1 MYKIFIND
9 KPFILC
15 KTEEAASF
23 SNELEVLSH
32 PNPAL
37 YMDWIRAIESTHHK
51 GTCVI
56 CDEPTELF
64 EKVKSNFKTIQAA
77 GGLVFNNK
85 NQVLLIK
92 RLGLW
97 DLPKG
102 KIDQGEN
109 KYESAIREVE
119 EECGMKELTILDEYP
134 CSFHTYKLQGHRFL
148 KQTFWFKMQSSFQ
161 GKLVPQIEENI
172 TEVKWFNWDTLNP
185 GALDTYQSI
194 REVLYAAKKIN

>member
-15 KTEEAASF
+15 KPEEAATF
-23 SNELEVLSH
+23 SADLEVLMH
-32 PNPAL
+32 PNPTMH
-37 YMDWIRAIESTHHK
+37 MDWIRAIESAQHK

-56 CDEPTELF
+56 CDEPAVLF
-64 EKVKSNFKTIQAA
+64 ENVKANFKTIQAA
-77 GGLVFNNK
+77 GGLVFNDH

-119 EECGMKELTILDEYP
+119 EECGMKELSILHEYP

-148 KQTFWFKMQSSFQ
+148 KQTFWFKMHSSFS
-161 GKLVPQIEENI
+161 GKLVPQTEENI
-172 TEVKWFNWDTLNP
+172 TEVKWVDWDTLNP
-185 GALDTYQSI
+185 MSLDTYQSI
-194 REVLYAAKKIN
+194 REVLLAAKNAN